1 MKNIFLVFTPLQL
14 LVAIRVIKFIKIE
27 KKKTLLIY
35 YGYKKNKL
43 TKNYLKKAKFFFSK
57 IEYIKL
63 KRFPLYLLQIL
74 RLKKKYNKKVLNFY
88 TAASDNII
96 NYYFLSYF
104 KSSNIFTIDDGAGDY
119 EINARNFFDNTIILK
134 KFIYWLLGNR
144 YFRKK
149 LNDEKKKHFTINN
162 YFFDL
167 NKVYVGALFEK
178 KNKKKIKTN
187 YKKEI
192 NFYIGTV
199 NEEYFFDMKVSDV
212 EKEKYIEAILNF
224 LKNKKNIVYLKHPRS
239 TLNYKN
245 NFFLNIKKQNLI
257 AEEVILQY
265 MNKNYKINIFG
276 FYGSTVFYNL
286 IKYKSISKYYFCFK
300 KKHFMKKTYKNFF
313 SKNFNKVLI
322 TI

>member
-1 MKNIFLVFTPLQL
+1 MKNVFLVFTPLQL
-14 LVAIRVIKFIKIE
+14 LVAIRVLKFIKIE
-27 KKKTLLIY
+27 KKKIILIY
-35 YGYKKNKL
+35 YGYKKNKQI
-43 TKNYLKKAKFFFSK
+43 KNYLKKAKFFFSK

-63 KRFPLYLLQIL
+63 KRFPFYILQIFK
-74 RLKKKYNKKVLNFY
+74 LKKKYNKKKLDFY

-96 NYYFLSYF
+96 NYYFLSFF
-104 KSSNIFTIDDGAGDY
+104 KINNIYTIDDGAGDY
-119 EINARNFFDNTIILK
+119 EINGRKFLDNTIILK

-144 YFRKK
+144 YSRKK

-162 YFFDL
+162 NFSDL
-167 NKVYVGALFEK
+167 NKVNVGSLFEK
-178 KNKKKIKTN
+178 KNIKKIKPN

-199 NEEYFFDMKVSDV
+199 EEEYFFDIKAGDV
-212 EKEKYIEAILNF
+212 EKKKYLEAILNF
-224 LKNKKNIVYLKHPRS
+224 LKTKKNIVYLKHPRS

-257 AEEVILQY
+257 AEEIILQY
-265 MNKNYKINIFG
+265 MNKKYKINIFG

-286 IKYKSISKYYFCFK
+286 IKYKSINKYYFHFK
-300 KKHFMKKTYKNFF
+300 KKHFLQTTYKNFF

-322 TI
+322 TV